1 MKKTRTKPIKT
12 QAVIYIRVSSKR
24 QVENMSLGEQRRIC
38 EEYCHKHN
46 LDISDERI
54 FEEKGESFFRQQEKE
69 VLNTIKDQSAV
80 ISTGGGIIL
89 SQESQALLATFAN
102 VVFLEVDIDTLVE
115 RIKSDANNI
124 RPLFL
129 THTPEA
135 FKQIYT
141 DRLPLYQKASTLIVT
156 NRGKSIEELTN
167 EIILKVGV

>member
-1 MKKTRTKPIKT
+1 M
-12 QAVIYIRVSSKR
+12 
-24 QVENMSLGEQRRIC
+24 N
-38 EEYCHKHN
+38 N
-46 LDISDERI
+46 
-54 FEEKGESFFRQQEKE
+54 E
-69 VLNTIKDQSAV
+69 VLNAIKDQSAV

-135 FKQIYT
+135 FQQIYT

>member
-1 MKKTRTKPIKT
+1 MTQIVLIGFMGAGKTAIGKSLAQKLQIPFLDTDQLIEKK
-12 QAVIYIRVSSKR
+12 V
-24 QVENMSLGEQRRIC
+24 
-38 EEYCHKHN
+38 N
-46 LDISDERI
+46 LNIPQI
-54 FEEKGESFFRQQEKE
+54 FDEKGESFFRQKEKE

-129 THTPEA
+129 THTSEA
-135 FKQIYT
+135 FQQIYT
-141 DRLPLYQKASTLIVT
+141 DRLPIYQKAITLIVT

>member
-1 MKKTRTKPIKT
+1 MTQIVLIGFMGAGKTAIGKSLAQKLQIPFLDTDQLIEKK
-12 QAVIYIRVSSKR
+12 V
-24 QVENMSLGEQRRIC
+24 
-38 EEYCHKHN
+38 N
-46 LDISDERI
+46 LNIPQI
-54 FEEKGESFFRQQEKE
+54 FDEKGESFFRQKEKE
-69 VLNTIKDQSAV
+69 VLNAIKDQSAV

-129 THTPEA
+129 THTSEA
-135 FKQIYT
+135 FQQIYT

>member
-1 MKKTRTKPIKT
+1 MTQIVLIGFMGAGKTAIGKSLAQKLQIPFLDTDQLIEKK
-12 QAVIYIRVSSKR
+12 V
-24 QVENMSLGEQRRIC
+24 
-38 EEYCHKHN
+38 N
-46 LDISDERI
+46 LSIPKI

-115 RIKSDANNI
+115 SIKSDANNI

-135 FKQIYT
+135 FQQIYT

>member
-1 MKKTRTKPIKT
+1 MTQIVLIGFMGAGKTAIGKSLAQKLQIPFLDTDQLIEKK
-12 QAVIYIRVSSKR
+12 V
-24 QVENMSLGEQRRIC
+24 
-38 EEYCHKHN
+38 N
-46 LDISDERI
+46 LNIPQI
-54 FEEKGESFFRQQEKE
+54 FDEKGESFFRQKEKE
-69 VLNTIKDQSAV
+69 VFNAIKDQSAV
-80 ISTGGGIIL
+80 SSTGGGIIL

-135 FKQIYT
+135 FQQIYT